1 MHSPVRGRKR
11 HGMAVNRILLPLL
24 LWLLLLLLHKLL
36 VKASKRGRIH
46 WHGVGGRRLA
56 ASTHHPRGISLKPGR
71 HLLLA
76 LLVGGNEERL
86 CSVVLHGRRPAL
98 GLLLVGVHVHA
109 ARKHSSRGNKR
120 VGWWCLLLLLLVLLL
135 LVLLLMVMKVL
146 LLLLR
151 VQRLRRN
158 GAAI

>member
-1 MHSPVRGRKR
+1 
-11 HGMAVNRILLPLL
+11 MAVNRILLPLL

-56 ASTHHPRGISLKPGR
+56 ASTHHPGGISLKPGR

-86 CSVVLHGRRPAL
+86 CSVVLHGRRPE
-98 GLLLVGVHVHA
+98 
-109 ARKHSSRGNKR
+109 RRGR
-120 VGWWCLLLLLLVLLL
+120 VRC
-135 LVLLLMVMKVL
+135 
-146 LLLLR
+146 
-151 VQRLRRN
+151 N
-158 GAAI
+158 